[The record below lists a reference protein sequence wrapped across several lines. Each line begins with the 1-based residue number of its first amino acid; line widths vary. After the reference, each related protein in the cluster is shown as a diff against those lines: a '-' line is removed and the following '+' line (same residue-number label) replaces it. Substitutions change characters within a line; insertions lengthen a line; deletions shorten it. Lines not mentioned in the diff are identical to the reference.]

1 VNPIG
6 YSSLECSAP
15 DGLVVLRLAT
25 TRMKIDIGRFPVQRK
40 RNATLVLPSM
50 RIASS
55 YFEVKLWRCQRVEHV
70 KSRKVRKLNSN
81 AQKKSNAFSLLA
93 AARKRERERERER
106 EEEVKQLIKR
116 LQHLASVSC
125 SKQDP
130 FHRVLRE
137 SIPCPYQYPFVS
149 FRIPLPFPPGR
160 KGSQY
165 NNIGTSTQ

>member
-106 EEEVKQLIKR
+106 R
-116 LQHLASVSC
+116 
-125 SKQDP
+125 
-130 FHRVLRE
+130 
-137 SIPCPYQYPFVS
+137 
-149 FRIPLPFPPGR
+149 
-160 KGSQY
+160 GSQTTY
-165 NNIGTSTQ
+165 QTPPTPCERFVQQTRPVPSSLARIHSMSISISIRFVPYSITLSSW